1 MPSVQIFA
9 LSDTIHFHVQLT
21 GPLSSLRHFLPPPTL
36 EPVASSTVSTKFNK
50 KRNCIPPK
58 PTIRVFLLRQI
69 TVEVRG
75 QKAWR
80 DRNLGEGKLWPLP
93 PGASSVNSPHWDS
106 QEASLDWEGEV
117 RCRENITIGGFNAG
131 KAVVKV
137 SSFNLFIFIDVD
149 LLIMFCFTHVGLHRT
164 GIIASKSSNFALVAT
179 SIRSPNQIRY
189 GCLGRFFSARKSIL
203 IR

>member
-1 MPSVQIFA
+1 MTTRPNSNIEPIHCHLFVPSVQIFA

-131 KAVVKV
+131 KAVVKDFIV
-137 SSFNLFIFIDVD
+137 LALSPPNPQTSPLLQLQYAHPIRFVTDAWVDFSVPENL
-149 LLIMFCFTHVGLHRT
+149 
-164 GIIASKSSNFALVAT
+164 S
-179 SIRSPNQIRY
+179 
-189 GCLGRFFSARKSIL
+189 
-203 IR
+203 